1 MQRIVPYSILLFAV
15 AIFLLPATNAAAKK
29 KKDSEKDLREE
40 IVYPE
45 YNGPKKTIAVAK
57 FDAHGA
63 FVAKYGGWDVGGG
76 LSAMLVGELLKT
88 NRFIVVERAELDAV
102 LKEQE
107 LGLTEVTTKQVPVSG
122 KLLGAQLLI
131 RGSVTEFDQESKG
144 GGFSIGIRSDNKS
157 GAVGKRSATGH
168 VAIDLRLI
176 DTTSGQI
183 LENHTVSQKLKTKSA
198 SFSGGVDK
206 IVIGGDRFNETSVG
220 LASRAA
226 IREAVQHIIAAM
238 DTAPW
243 QGLVAKVEGKS
254 VFVNAGKNANLTPGQ
269 RMECIR
275 MFNVITD
282 PATGEQLGGEIRQV
296 CEFVLSSVEDRY
308 AVGTIVGPYSPKIGD
323 TVRMVIQ

>member
-1 MQRIVPYSILLFAV
+1 MRRLIPFLFLFSATTCLLFLDASV
-15 AIFLLPATNAAAKK
+15 SAKDK
-29 KKDSEKDLREE
+29 KVSEKEMREE
-40 IVYPE
+40 VVYPK

-88 NRFIVVERAELDAV
+88 NRFIVVERAELDAI

-107 LGLTEVTTKQVPVSG
+107 LGLTKVTSKQTPGSG
-122 KLLGAQLLI
+122 KLLGAQLLV

-144 GGFSIGIRSDNKS
+144 GGFSIGVRSNRKS

-168 VAIDLRLI
+168 VAIDVRMI
-176 DTTSGQI
+176 DTTSGQV
-183 LENHTVSQKLKTKSA
+183 LDNYTVAKTLKTKS
-198 SFSGGVDK
+198 SSISVGVDDLA
-206 IVIGGDRFNETSVG
+206 IGGDRFNETSVG

-238 DTAPW
+238 DDLPW
-243 QGLVAKVEGKS
+243 QGLVAKVDGKEI
-254 VFVNAGKNANLTPGQ
+254 FVNAGKNANLTSGQ

-275 MFNVITD
+275 MFDVIVD
-282 PATGEQLGGEIRQV
+282 PATGEQLGGDLRQV
-296 CEFVLSSVEDRY
+296 CEFVLTSVNDRY
-308 AVGTIVGPYSPKIGD
+308 SVGIAVGPYSPKIGD
-323 TVRMVIQ
+323 TVRMVSE